1 MSVFCRADEATIG
14 TIPDV
19 AIEAT
24 RCLDV
29 DDQSL
34 QQPPTDHISVTADTT
49 EHAYYL
55 ECPSRVD
62 EATIGTTIP
71 AATAS

>member
-1 MSVFCRADEATIG
+1 MSVSCRADEATIG
-14 TIPDV
+14 TISDV

-24 RCLDV
+24 RCPAV

-34 QQPPTDHISVTADTT
+34 QQPPTYQISVTTDTT
-49 EHAYYL
+49 EPAYYL
-55 ECPSRVD
+55 EGPSRVD

-71 AATAS
+71 AATAT